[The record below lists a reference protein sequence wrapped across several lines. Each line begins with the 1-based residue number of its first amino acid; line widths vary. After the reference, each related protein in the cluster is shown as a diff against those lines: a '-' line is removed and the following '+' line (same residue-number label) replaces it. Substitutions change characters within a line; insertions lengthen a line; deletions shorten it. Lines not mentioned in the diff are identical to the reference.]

1 MKHLMRKPMLPLLL
15 LAVMVFGT
23 AFTTFFQADIAA
35 GWAQIDQLYADTR
48 ITVEIVPEAGW
59 NNLQMKTHK
68 SVIIE
73 GMPEVAETLSVMECY
88 YMLRNG
94 EPMPEPDPTVGGCV
108 VETSTIHG
116 TNNLPWLT
124 EYWNLEIQWLE
135 SWNPEQ
141 FSVTDGVLPCLV
153 RAELL
158 KEAGVNLGG
167 VITISPTNHPQHIL
181 SEPAEFELLV
191 VGVYE
196 DGLGRT
202 KEGSIIV
209 PQESFLGEPKL
220 FYYSD
225 MMYRCYYRTYLLRLN
240 PEYNREYDR
249 IEAQLEKILYDLKDF
264 SFDTNARALENA
276 VRPLYQKLQMQ
287 ELLVMPLS
295 LLLMSA
301 AAVIAVLLGMSMG
314 TEVFLRL
321 MWGEKRLT
329 VFISLGGVVCLWL
342 LICGAMACGAGCLT
356 AGIAFG
362 GSAVQY
368 SMATALLCVLGS
380 AIPLARSC
388 GSNLIKFYQSRE
400 GE

>member
-23 AFTTFFQADIAA
+23 AFMTFFQADIAA

-48 ITVEIVPEAGW
+48 ITVEIVPEVGW
-59 NNLQMKTHK
+59 NDLQMKTHK

-73 GMPEVAETLSVMECY
+73 GMSEVAETLSVMECY

-116 TNNLPWLT
+116 TNNLPWLA
-124 EYWNLEIQWLE
+124 EYWDLEIQWLE

-167 VITISPTNHPQHIL
+167 VITISPTNHPQYIL
-181 SEPAEFELLV
+181 PEPAEFELLV

-276 VRPLYQKLQMQ
+276 ARPL
-287 ELLVMPLS
+287 
-295 LLLMSA
+295 
-301 AAVIAVLLGMSMG
+301 
-314 TEVFLRL
+314 
-321 MWGEKRLT
+321 
-329 VFISLGGVVCLWL
+329 
-342 LICGAMACGAGCLT
+342 
-356 AGIAFG
+356 
-362 GSAVQY
+362 
-368 SMATALLCVLGS
+368 
-380 AIPLARSC
+380 
-388 GSNLIKFYQSRE
+388 
-400 GE
+400 